1 MPATTP
7 FKCGWCLDN
16 LHDQCR
22 GHVSI
27 TRTEG
32 KTEYTKE
39 WTCQCSHE
47 SEQ

>member
-1 MPATTP
+1 MPVTTP

-22 GHVSI
+22 KHICV
-27 TRTEG
+27 TRKEN

-47 SEQ
+47 S